1 MCLFYSLYHFLSLA
15 VNHCHLLSLV
25 VICCYSLCHL
35 LSLAVIHCH
44 LLSLVVIRCHSLS
57 LVVPLV
63 FIRCTTRC
71 HSLSLVLPLVCLFI
85 KDHFMPT
92 ISFENLWFSD
102 VFRGY
107 QKGLVKLKN
116 DLLLSFNF
124 FTFF

>member
-1 MCLFYSLYHFLSLA
+1 MYRFYLLFPFLTLAVTHCHLLLLVVIRCHSLYHSLSLA
-15 VNHCHLLSLV
+15 VT
-25 VICCYSLCHL
+25 
-35 LSLAVIHCH
+35 HCH